1 MSSLEGFEFFLEVIC
16 PPFMLFIGIFGNI
29 VIVAVLSRKKFR
41 HNTSRN
47 FLRVLAVNE
56 MIAILTIVPYHGT
69 AFNINLL
76 YLNDAACKAFSY
88 LAYTFPAVS
97 SWLLVYINIER
108 LATIKPYRAVA
119 NLFQKKWFQ
128 TVILV
133 IIFFWNSA
141 ANIGRLFVELVTETE
156 E

>member
-1 MSSLEGFEFFLEVIC
+1 
-16 PPFMLFIGIFGNI
+16 MLFAGIIGNVVIIF
-29 VIVAVLSRKKFR
+29 VLSRKRFKRFP
-41 HNTSRN
+41 SREY
-47 FLRVLAVNE
+47 VLILTVNE
-56 MIAILTIVPYHGT
+56 IFGILTILPYYGS
-69 AFNINLL
+69 AFNIDMLH
-76 YLNDAACKAFSY
+76 LNNKTCKTFSY
-88 LAYTFPAVS
+88 LSYTFVTFS